1 MRPNTTWKPHD
12 SGFLLT
18 RPRKGFVG
26 GVHAGD
32 IGKGLGWSVGHTTD
46 AHEGAPTSALS
57 YTTSLRTHVTP
68 TKPFSEPRVG
78 SPPPV
83 SNPSVAPVDHRHT
96 RGGSCLPLPSPL
108 PRNSPTPTAIQRHI
122 LNCAANGHPATAA
135 SHSCCVSQLMA
146 HLLPGVGGCSLGA
159 GTSPTARSNYYG
171 VPDRMFPLG
180 RGVQLSELQ
189 EIRQLHAHSPSSIHA
204 AVTKR

>member
-1 MRPNTTWKPHD
+1 MALCLPGALILPGRGLVGPMGRRTMRARTSSESRTPAAHTSPASPHRRNVPHGGGGSWLLPPGPGDSCSTGPHRRGLPARAGHVRTVRPNTTWKPHD

-83 SNPSVAPVDHRHT
+83 SNPSVAPV
-96 RGGSCLPLPSPL
+96 
-108 PRNSPTPTAIQRHI
+108 N
-122 LNCAANGHPATAA
+122 
-135 SHSCCVSQLMA
+135 
-146 HLLPGVGGCSLGA
+146 
-159 GTSPTARSNYYG
+159 TSAPE
-171 VPDRMFPLG
+171 V
-180 RGVQLSELQ
+180 
-189 EIRQLHAHSPSSIHA
+189 A
-204 AVTKR
+204 AVRPCPRPYP

>member
-1 MRPNTTWKPHD
+1 MPPGSIDTSRKGVGRPNGPTYHAGTHKRGASVLHPLNPGPLLCSAWNVPSHMVVEVAGCYPLGSGDSCSTGPHRRGLPARAGHVRTVRPNTTWKPHD

-57 YTTSLRTHVTP
+57 YTTSLRAHVTP

-83 SNPSVAPVDHRHT
+83 SNPSVAPV
-96 RGGSCLPLPSPL
+96 
-108 PRNSPTPTAIQRHI
+108 N
-122 LNCAANGHPATAA
+122 
-135 SHSCCVSQLMA
+135 
-146 HLLPGVGGCSLGA
+146 
-159 GTSPTARSNYYG
+159 TSAPE
-171 VPDRMFPLG
+171 V
-180 RGVQLSELQ
+180 
-189 EIRQLHAHSPSSIHA
+189 A
-204 AVTKR
+204 AVRPCPRPYP

>member
-1 MRPNTTWKPHD
+1 MRDTHKQRGSPSSRSHLSSVSSSPERSIPHGGGGNRLLPPGPGDSCSTGPHRRGLPARAGHVRTVRPNTTWKPHD

-57 YTTSLRTHVTP
+57 YTTSLRAHVTP

-83 SNPSVAPVDHRHT
+83 SNPSVAPV
-96 RGGSCLPLPSPL
+96 
-108 PRNSPTPTAIQRHI
+108 N
-122 LNCAANGHPATAA
+122 
-135 SHSCCVSQLMA
+135 
-146 HLLPGVGGCSLGA
+146 
-159 GTSPTARSNYYG
+159 TSAPE
-171 VPDRMFPLG
+171 V
-180 RGVQLSELQ
+180 
-189 EIRQLHAHSPSSIHA
+189 A
-204 AVTKR
+204 AVRPCPRPYP